1 MEIIKNTPK
10 SFYSDFGVFFI
21 LLQFIVEMYLK
32 HIEKNVVICK
42 NKLLKEMEGEHEKSF
57 IYFNRSDL
65 GNGIFGVR
73 DEKHGTDWYG

>member
-1 MEIIKNTPK
+1 MNHYTQVGTKEREKIL
-10 SFYSDFGVFFI
+10 FFSK
-21 LLQFIVEMYLK
+21 MYLK
-32 HIEKNVVICK
+32 HIEKNVVICY

-73 DEKHGTDWYG
+73 DEKHSTDWYG